1 MDAWLLAIVEHQV
14 KVNQSPHRDCY
25 LSHIAGLIVFSLLST
40 DGDGKWPGFAIH
52 VICLILLGYSVFS
65 LW

>member
-14 KVNQSPHRDCY
+14 KVNQSSHRDCY